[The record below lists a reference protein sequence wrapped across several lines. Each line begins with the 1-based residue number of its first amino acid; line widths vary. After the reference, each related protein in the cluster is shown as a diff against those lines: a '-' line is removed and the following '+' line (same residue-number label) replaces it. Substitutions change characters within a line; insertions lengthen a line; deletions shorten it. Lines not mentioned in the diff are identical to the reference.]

1 MLLQMDGNCPSGR
14 SSAIPGILDSP
25 TLARVERAMLR
36 HEEGAHR
43 ETALLQRQAFTQ
55 VCYLL
60 LFYSTLTRIYLTLLN
75 LRNVL

>member
-1 MLLQMDGNCPSGR
+1 MLLQMDANCPNGR
-14 SSAIPGILDSP
+14 TSTMPGILDSP

-55 VCYLL
+55 VRDLL
-60 LFYSTLTRIYLTLLN
+60 IIM
-75 LRNVL
+75 